1 MTFKRFIG
9 AFAFVAAMLTLSS
22 CSKSNEPLNFTL
34 TYKDASNLGVGQF
47 VVYRGIHIGEVTSIE
62 LHNDHLVYV
71 GVKIYPPYKKD
82 VYKEAE
88 FEIEK
93 PGGFLDLSGE
103 RQITMTDEG
112 STRTPIKDGD
122 IVQGYNGFW
131 DNLASKASSFGKAA
145 VDWAGNLSQQVVKS
159 IGDFAQSQQGKDFL
173 ASLQTFADSAK
184 SLTEQQYEK
193 FKKENLPKLEE
204 QGRKLKDQ
212 LEQSGQSDKA
222 KEFWDKFSSAV
233 QQFKKQQ

>member
-1 MTFKRFIG
+1 MKFKRFIG
-9 AFAFVAAMLTLSS
+9 AFAFVIAMLTFSS

-47 VVYRGIHIGEVTSIE
+47 VVYRGIQIGEVTGVD
-62 LHNDHLVYV
+62 LHNDNLVYV
-71 GVKIYPPYKKD
+71 GVKIYPTYKKD

-93 PGGFLDLSGE
+93 PGGILDLSGE

-112 STRTPIKDGD
+112 STRTPIRDGD

-131 DNLASKASSFGKAA
+131 DNLASKASSIGKAA
-145 VDWAGNLSQQVVKS
+145 VDWAGNLSQQVLKS
-159 IGDFAQSQQGKDFL
+159 IGDFAQSQQAKDLL

-184 SLTEQQYEK
+184 SLTEQQYDT
-193 FKKENLPKLEE
+193 FKANNLPKLEE
-204 QGRKLKDQ
+204 QGKKLKDQ
-212 LEQSGQSDKA
+212 LERSGQSERA
-222 KEFWDKFSSAV
+222 KKFWDKFSSAV
-233 QQFKKQQ
+233 EQFKE